1 MANVP
6 PGGGLPGAQ
15 NSETLSFAP
24 DHGPSWRI
32 FRIMAEFVDGF
43 TFLARVQRSVTVF
56 GSARLKED
64 HPYYELARRL
74 GQRLAADGFTV
85 VTGGG
90 PGIME
95 AANRGACEESG
106 DSVGLNIQLPHEQRV
121 NRYVRRSMSFH
132 YFFSRRVMLAFSA
145 EAYVF
150 FPGGYGTLDELFELL
165 TLIQT
170 GKIERSVPVILMGRD
185 YWSPMVDWLRNT
197 LLDSLHSISPDD
209 LTIFTV
215 TDDLDAAIRLINI
228 GFEEQSRR
236 RVEATGR
243 PQRTADDRLAQATS
257 HMSGTEQ

>member
-1 MANVP
+1 MANIP
-6 PGGGLPGAQ
+6 PGGPSAGAQ
-15 NSETLSFAP
+15 VNGAFGY
-24 DHGPSWRI
+24 DHSPSWRI

-43 TFLARVQRSVTVF
+43 TFLAHVQRSVTVF

-64 HPYYELARRL
+64 HPFYELARRL
-74 GQRLAADGFTV
+74 GQRLAVDGYPV

-90 PGIME
+90 PGVME
-95 AANRGACEESG
+95 AANRGAYEAGG
-106 DSVGLNIQLPHEQRV
+106 DSVGLNIQLPREQRV

-132 YFFSRRVMLAFSA
+132 YFFSRRVMLDFSA

-150 FPGGYGTLDELFELL
+150 LPGGYGTLDELFELL

-170 GKIERSVPVILMGRD
+170 GKMERCVPVILMGRD
-185 YWSPMVDWLRNT
+185 YWSPLVEWMRNT
-197 LLDSLHSISPDD
+197 LLESLRAIAPDD
-209 LTIFTV
+209 LTIFAL
-215 TDDLDAAIRLINI
+215 TDDVDEAVRLINK
-228 GFEEQSRR
+228 GFEEQSRK